1 MHKFGYT
8 MESLQEDKI
17 MKLEN
22 DLNAHKKL
30 TNITIDNLEK
40 HINQNVDLDNLKEI
54 YFVPEESSA
63 GEGVEKVLVNA
74 KWFLD
79 INKRV
84 VDHEVNQRFLEQD
97 YKNKLS
103 EHRKEIITEAV
114 RIIEDKQRTDGRDFQ
129 KSLTQQLDKCKQKAV
144 RETIQTLYD
153 KGLFDSYDNKDQ
165 MFEKYLNFTDEY
177 LLEKYGKEIKVSED
191 EIYYISDLKYS
202 VREDIVARLRELGFK
217 DVVDMRHRMKLTG
230 TEINFMNFIF

>member
-8 MESLQEDKI
+8 MESLEEHKI

-40 HINQNVDLDNLKEI
+40 HINQNMDLDNLKEI
-54 YFVPEESSA
+54 YFVPEESS
-63 GEGVEKVLVNA
+63 EKVLVNA

-79 INKRV
+79 NNKRV
-84 VDHEVNQRFLEQD
+84 VDHEVNQRYLEQD
-97 YKNKLS
+97 HKNKLS
-103 EHRKEIITEAV
+103 EQRKEIITEAV

-153 KGLFDSYDNKDQ
+153 KGLFDSYENKDQ
-165 MFEKYLNFTDEY
+165 IFEKYLNFTDEY

-202 VREDIVARLRELGFK
+202 VREDIVARLREIGFK
-217 DVVDMRHRMKLTG
+217 DVVDMRHRMKLTE
-230 TEINFMNFIF
+230 TEITFILFE